1 MITAS
6 PQRGKTNFPK
16 ALGAKLYNFHYM
28 NNITDAKPF
37 LKWAGGKRQLLEQ
50 FKKHFPKD
58 LSKEGKIKYF
68 YEPFLGSGAVFF
80 WVSQHCNIKKA
91 YLNELNSEIYLC
103 YVAIKKD
110 VKSVIS
116 HLTEYDTQYK
126 SRTETDRENLYY
138 EVREEYNTTRKNLN
152 FKKYCPKSS
161 PKRVAITIFLNRTCF
176 NGLYRVNSK
185 GNFNVPFGR
194 YHSPR
199 ICDAENLRNVSKLL
213 QNVEISNSD
222 FTAVKSK
229 LKEDSFVYFDPPYKP
244 ISETAKFTSYS
255 ADSFGDKDQE
265 RLAKL
270 VRQIDN
276 GNKAKIML
284 SNSAPKS
291 NYFKRLYLG
300 FRIEK
305 ITASR
310 LINCVAEKRGKV
322 NEILVMNYEK

>member
-1 MITAS
+1 MINACLQ
-6 PQRGKTNFPK
+6 PGKAHLPK
-16 ALGAKLYNFHYM
+16 ALEAKLYNFHCM
-28 NNITDAKPF
+28 TNITDAKPF

-91 YLNELNSEIYLC
+91 YLNELNPEIYLC
-103 YVAIKKD
+103 YVAIKKN
-110 VKSVIS
+110 VRAVIAQ
-116 HLTEYDTQYK
+116 LNAYDAQYK
-126 SRTETDRENLYY
+126 AQTETGKENLYY
-138 EVREEYNTTRKNLN
+138 EVREEYNTTREKIN
-152 FKKYCPKSS
+152 FKKYCPKSA
-161 PKRVAITIFLNRTCF
+161 PRRAAMTIFLNRTCF

-199 ICDAENLRNVSKLL
+199 ICDAENLRSVSKLL
-213 QNVEISNSD
+213 QNVEISNKD
-222 FTAVKSK
+222 FSAVKSK

-244 ISETAKFTSYS
+244 ISETARFTSYS

-270 VRQIDN
+270 VRQIDP
-276 GNKAKIML
+276 KAKIML

-291 NYFKRLYLG
+291 DYFEKLYSG

-305 ITASR
+305 ISATR

-322 NEILVMNYEK
+322 NEILVMNYDK

>member
-1 MITAS
+1 MSSSLLI
-6 PQRGKTNFPK
+6 
-16 ALGAKLYNFHYM
+16 ALPSRQAVRAMAYLYNSIIM
-28 NNITDAKPF
+28 NIVDKAKPF

-58 LSKEGKIKYF
+58 LSKEGTIKYF

-80 WVSQHCNIKKA
+80 WVAQHCNIKKA
-91 YLNELNSEIYLC
+91 YLNELNPEIYLC
-103 YVAIKKD
+103 YVAIKRN
-110 VKSVIS
+110 VKAVIAQLS
-116 HLTEYDTQYK
+116 GYETQYK

-138 EVREEYNTTRKNLN
+138 EVREEYNTSRETIN
-152 FKKYCPKSS
+152 FKKYCPKLS
-161 PKRVAITIFLNRTCF
+161 PKRAAMTIFLNRTCF

-194 YHSPR
+194 YHSPK
-199 ICDAENLRNVSKLL
+199 ICDAENLRNVAKILKK
-213 QNVEISNSD
+213 VEISNKD
-222 FTAVKSK
+222 FSAIKDK

-244 ISETAKFTSYS
+244 ISETARFTSYS
-255 ADSFGDKDQE
+255 ADSFDDKDQE

-270 VRQIDN
+270 VRQIDS
-276 GNKAKIML
+276 KAKIML

-291 NYFKRLYLG
+291 DYFEKLYSG

-305 ITASR
+305 ISATR

-322 NEILVMNYEK
+322 NEILVMNYDK